1 MPQNRQGRLTKL
13 LQLMCEPVDH
23 YHINQL
29 LYQIVICYILNMTIE
44 IKTPVTKE
52 KVQQAIKQLAEESG
66 KKNLRRHFGKLKRN
80 IEGLEYQTQVRNEW
94 I

>member
-1 MPQNRQGRLTKL
+1 
-13 LQLMCEPVDH
+13 
-23 YHINQL
+23 
-29 LYQIVICYILNMTIE
+29 MTIE

-52 KVQQAIKQLAEESG
+52 KVQQAIQQLAEESG